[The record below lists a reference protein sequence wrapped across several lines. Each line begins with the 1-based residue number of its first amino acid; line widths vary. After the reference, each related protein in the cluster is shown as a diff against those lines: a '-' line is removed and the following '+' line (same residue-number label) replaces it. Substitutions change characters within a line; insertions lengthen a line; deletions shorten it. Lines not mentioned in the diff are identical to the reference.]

1 MFPVA
6 GFSVADLK
14 LPFGHLADH
23 VIDVTEQVAVG
34 GGLQPSPDASFQCT
48 GSEFRAGNAHC
59 HRHLQEHGSQA
70 AGLLVE
76 SVEVSGGRA
85 EWCGHETPPE

>member
-1 MFPVA
+1 MVPVA
-6 GFSVADLK
+6 GFSVTGRN
-14 LPFGHLADH
+14 LPLRYLADH

-34 GGLQPSPDASFQCT
+34 GSLQPSPDASFQCT
-48 GSEFRAGNAHC
+48 SSEFRAGNAHC

-76 SVEVSGGRA
+76 SVEKSSGRA
-85 EWCGHETPPE
+85 EWCGHGNPS